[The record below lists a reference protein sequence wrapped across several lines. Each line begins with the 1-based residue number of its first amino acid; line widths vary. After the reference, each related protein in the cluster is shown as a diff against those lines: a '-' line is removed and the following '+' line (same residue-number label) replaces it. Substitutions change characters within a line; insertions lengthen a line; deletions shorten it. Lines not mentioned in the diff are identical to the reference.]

1 MSLQYLIDKCGKQ
14 KVINL
19 LPSLFITIDTKK
31 VDTENIICENDYFI
45 NPKSTVDALYI
56 LFKSEYADNYEN
68 MIEII
73 HNLAPIVELFH
84 EMAIDK
90 AMYDSVVISYLGKKH
105 LRFKNKSDKKFGKTL
120 YLDVQTV
127 RIALT
132 DMQTKQTVSRYFGNG
147 LKLCLGTVLFSFFH
161 RHYFD
166 NINFLCLRYW
176 K

>member
-19 LPSLFITIDTKK
+19 LPSLFITIDTEN

-45 NPKSTVDALYI
+45 NPQNVVDALY
-56 LFKSEYADNYEN
+56 KNEYANNYEN

-73 HNLAPIVELFH
+73 HNLAPIVEMFH

-132 DMQTKQTVSRYFGNG
+132 DMQTKQTVSTIFGTG
-147 LKLCLGTVLFSFFH
+147 LKLCVGTLLFSFFH
-161 RHYFD
+161 VHYFGA
-166 NINFLCLRYW
+166 LRNMCFFR

>member
-1 MSLQYLIDKCGKQ
+1 
-14 KVINL
+14 L
-19 LPSLFITIDTKK
+19 LPSLFITVDTEK
-31 VDTENIICENDYFI
+31 VDTKNIICENDYFI
-45 NPKSTVDALYI
+45 NPQNVVNALY
-56 LFKSEYADNYEN
+56 KSEYADNYEN

-73 HNLAPIVELFH
+73 HNLEPIVVLFH

-90 AMYDSVVISYLGKKH
+90 AMYDAVVISYLGKKH

-132 DMQTKQTVSRYFGNG
+132 DMQTKQTVSKIFGNG
-147 LKLCLGTVLFSFFH
+147 LKFCIGTVIFSFFH

>member
-14 KVINL
+14 KALNL
-19 LPSLFITIDTKK
+19 LPSLFITIDTEK
-31 VDTENIICENDYFI
+31 VDSENIICENDYFI
-45 NPKSTVDALYI
+45 NPQHVVDALY
-56 LFKSEYADNYEN
+56 KSDCADDYEN

-73 HNLAPIVELFH
+73 HNLAPIVVLFH

-132 DMQTKQTVSRYFGNG
+132 DLQTKQTVSTLFGMG
-147 LKLCLGTVLFSFFH
+147 VKLCIGTVLFSLLH
-161 RHYFD
+161 RHSFD
-166 NINFLCLRYW
+166 KINFLCLQYW

>member
-19 LPSLFITIDTKK
+19 LPSLFITVDTEK
-31 VDTENIICENDYFI
+31 VDTKNIICENDYFI
-45 NPKSTVDALYI
+45 NPQNVVNALY
-56 LFKSEYADNYEN
+56 KSKYADDYEN

-73 HNLAPIVELFH
+73 HNLEPIVVLFH

-90 AMYDSVVISYLGKKH
+90 AMYDAVVISYLGKKH

-132 DMQTKQTVSRYFGNG
+132 DMQTKQTVSKIFGNG
-147 LKLCLGTVLFSFFH
+147 LKLCIGTVLFSFFH

>member
-1 MSLQYLIDKCGKQ
+1 MSLQNLINKCGTQ

-19 LPSLFITIDTKK
+19 LPSLFITVDTDKI
-31 VDTENIICENDYFI
+31 DTENIICENDYFM
-45 NPKSTVDALYI
+45 NPQNVVNVLYKSDCAY
-56 LFKSEYADNYEN
+56 DYEI
-68 MIEII
+68 MIEMI

-105 LRFKNKSDKKFGKTL
+105 LRFNNKSDKKFGKTL
-120 YLDVQTV
+120 YLDVHTV

-132 DMQTKQTVSRYFGNG
+132 DMQTKQTISRIFGTG
-147 LKLCLGTVLFSFFH
+147 LKLCIGTVLFSILH
-161 RHYFD
+161 RHSFD
-166 NINFLCLRYW
+166 KINFLCLRYW

>member
-1 MSLQYLIDKCGKQ
+1 MSLQYLIEKCGTQ

-19 LPSLFITIDTKK
+19 LPSLFIT
-31 VDTENIICENDYFI
+31 VDTEKIDAENIICENDYFI
-45 NPKSTVDALYI
+45 NPQNVVNALY
-56 LFKSEYADNYEN
+56 KSEYADKYEN

-73 HNLAPIVELFH
+73 YNVPPIVELFH

-90 AMYDSVVISYLGKKH
+90 AIYDSVVISYLGKKH

-147 LKLCLGTVLFSFFH
+147 VKLCIGTVLFSFFH

>member
-1 MSLQYLIDKCGKQ
+1 MSLQYLIEKCGTQ

-19 LPSLFITIDTKK
+19 LPSLFITVDTEKIDTK
-31 VDTENIICENDYFI
+31 NIICENDYFI
-45 NPKSTVDALYI
+45 NPQNVVNA
-56 LFKSEYADNYEN
+56 LFKHEYEN

-73 HNLAPIVELFH
+73 YNVAPIVELFH

-132 DMQTKQTVSRYFGNG
+132 DMHTKQTVSRYFGTG
-147 LKLCLGTVLFSFFH
+147 LKLCIGTVLFSFFH
-161 RHYFD
+161 RHFFD

>member
-14 KVINL
+14 KALNL
-19 LPSLFITIDTKK
+19 LPSLFITVDTEK
-31 VDTENIICENDYFI
+31 VDTKNIICENDYFI
-45 NPKSTVDALYI
+45 NPQNVVDALY
-56 LFKSEYADNYEN
+56 KNNCANDYKN

-132 DMQTKQTVSRYFGNG
+132 DMQTKQTVSKIFGNG
-147 LKLCLGTVLFSFFH
+147 LKLCIGTVLFSFFH

>member
-19 LPSLFITIDTKK
+19 LPSLFIT
-31 VDTENIICENDYFI
+31 VDTEKIDAENIICENDYFI
-45 NPKSTVDALYI
+45 NPQNVVNALY
-56 LFKSEYADNYEN
+56 KSKYADDYEN

-73 HNLAPIVELFH
+73 YNVAPIVELFH

-132 DMQTKQTVSRYFGNG
+132 DMQTKQTVSKIFGTG
-147 LKLCLGTVLFSFFH
+147 LKLCIGTVLFSFFH

-166 NINFLCLRYW
+166 NIKFLCLRYW

>member
-19 LPSLFITIDTKK
+19 LPSLFITVDTEK
-31 VDTENIICENDYFI
+31 VDTKNIICENDYFI
-45 NPKSTVDALYI
+45 NPQNVVDALY
-56 LFKSEYADNYEN
+56 KNKYTDNYEN

-73 HNLAPIVELFH
+73 HNLEPIVVLFH

-90 AMYDSVVISYLGKKH
+90 AMYDAVVISYLGTKH

-132 DMQTKQTVSRYFGNG
+132 DMQTKQTVSKIFGNG
-147 LKLCLGTVLFSFFH
+147 LKFCIGTVIFSFFH